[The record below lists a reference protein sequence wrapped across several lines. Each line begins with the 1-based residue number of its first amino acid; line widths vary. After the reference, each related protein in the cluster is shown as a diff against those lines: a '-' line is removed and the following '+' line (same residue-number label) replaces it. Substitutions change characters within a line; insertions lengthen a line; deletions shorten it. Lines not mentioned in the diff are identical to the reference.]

1 MFRLRIDWAITLLIV
16 GLLSPQDS
24 PHFASPVIGLLTLPE
39 VFGEGPCKPFEPRA
53 VPLYAQ
59 PRDLL
64 PVARIQVDR
73 PWSFPKEGGCEG
85 LQVRVHPT
93 NRPPELLPEQE
104 YDYEMP
110 ASIVAGRDDDWFQIH
125 TLNGPLWTRR
135 PDDRGFLSL
144 EALLSAERATCL
156 TRDWDRLMYETPGGA
171 QIQLPPLPSLPSV
184 RVLEYQSRSDEL
196 WLFLE
201 TTSGCVVEP
210 AVAPATRGWVRAS
223 ARDGSPAVWF
233 HSRGC

>member
-1 MFRLRIDWAITLLIV
+1 MFTLRTDWAITLLIV
-16 GLLSPQDS
+16 RLLSPQDS
-24 PHFASPVIGLLTLPE
+24 QPFKSPIIGLLTLPE
-39 VFGEGPCKPFEPRA
+39 VFGEEPCKPFEPRE

-59 PRDLL
+59 PRDLR

-73 PWSFPKEGGCEG
+73 PWSFPNDGGCEG
-85 LQVRVHPT
+85 FQVRVHPT
-93 NRPPELLPEQE
+93 NRPPELLPERE

-110 ASIVAGRDDDWFQIH
+110 AAIVAARDDDWFQIH
-125 TLNGPLWTRR
+125 TLSGPLWTRR

-144 EALLSAERATCL
+144 EALLSAERATYL
-156 TRDWDRLMYETPGGA
+156 TDDWDRSMYETPGGA
-171 QIQLPPLPSLPSV
+171 QIQLPPLPSPPSV
-184 RVLEYQSRSDEL
+184 KVVEHQYQSGEL

-210 AVAPATRGWVRAS
+210 AVVPVTRGWVRVS
-223 ARDGSPAVWF
+223 GRDGLPTVWF